1 MSPSNGVTRFFIG
14 RLERFLKNP
23 LASVFYLLSSLNT
36 SHPVGSIAHQE
47 LCYILAYY
55 RSEYIRLR
63 TDLLSGLP
71 TESVSEVHCKLN
83 TRLCVYCLLYIVEIC
98 LMKVGISDA
107 DYLLSHL
114 DQHFLSMM
122 QEDKEI
128 SVSSLVYMMLIG
140 ILTVEN
146 AIHPFIVTEET
157 VEIEEKRPML
167 IRLGINDCI
176 I

>member
-1 MSPSNGVTRFFIG
+1 
-14 RLERFLKNP
+14 
-23 LASVFYLLSSLNT
+23 
-36 SHPVGSIAHQE
+36 
-47 LCYILAYY
+47 
-55 RSEYIRLR
+55 
-63 TDLLSGLP
+63 
-71 TESVSEVHCKLN
+71 
-83 TRLCVYCLLYIVEIC
+83 
-98 LMKVGISDA
+98 MKVGISDA

-128 SVSSLVYMMLIG
+128 RVSSLVYMMLIG

-146 AIHPFIVTEET
+146 GIHPFIVTEEM

-167 IRLGINDCI
+167 IGLGINDCI